1 MSRAAP
7 SLIAQKGAEVAKAK
21 YVVVEELRLTIRMPA
36 TTADRRVR
44 AAVRT
49 LAQKDVTARMRR
61 AVRDV
66 IIRFPIFDGCRISLR
81 Q

>member
-1 MSRAAP
+1 M
-7 SLIAQKGAEVAKAK
+7 AKAK
-21 YVVVEELRLTIRMPA
+21 YVVIEELRLTIRMPA